1 MFLMFDAQSFLHSL
15 NSHLLLVDN
24 VYLSDVNFCQCAN
37 CVDGIHMFNL
47 IQFYLH
53 LFESGMSVGTFQ
65 KACWDWDLLHI
76 RMETRPR
83 LKLLMKMHFSIL

>member
-1 MFLMFDAQSFLHSL
+1 MCLTYSHEWGEEMEERFQLQVV
-15 NSHLLLVDN
+15 SHLEN
-24 VYLSDVNFCQCAN
+24 PK
-37 CVDGIHMFNL
+37 CVDGIHMFNS

-53 LFESGMSVGTFQ
+53 LFESGMSVGAFQ

-83 LKLLMKMHFSIL
+83 LKLLM